1 MCQKNRM
8 INLVLFAMLFVS
20 AVLLGAEYS
29 WTGATGDN
37 LYTTTGNWS
46 ENIVPA
52 DTDIIKPAKNT
63 DVVIDLGGE
72 ERTVA
77 ALDFSSAYNTTTL
90 KYPLFELRNGTLVL
104 TEGFADSSGGR
115 NDVDSGVM
123 AENHTH
129 PFNLVNAT
137 LKVQK
142 KFTSGCPRSK
152 GYLFTVGEGS
162 KLIFD
167 KVNLFDK
174 FEMIKVM
181 PGGLAEFTFDKTIQ
195 KDANSTSRSTW
206 SNEGGIF
213 SFPNGFT
220 LKRTATAGW
229 SKRAS
234 FRIQQKSGTMNLG
247 GDVSLGN
254 ASGTE
259 SNAMGLYFQWF
270 GGKVHALNNVNFN
283 VDKMYQ
289 YHQTEAQFSFIEENA
304 SIIAEVDSG
313 KRMDVSVLELRE
325 GVCLTK
331 EGDGV
336 LKIADVPYSL
346 ELNGGAVEFVG
357 NTRTSMG
364 TLKIGADCAFTLA
377 HPNMTIETLEDNLGT
392 ITITKP
398 GLSIAALREGAT
410 LSGAFEFEAGAF
422 LKGDTLVTTPN
433 AQLRAKI
440 KADAEES
447 FRSSGVAVVEDGD
460 SLIVG
465 DSTFVF
471 NSTTITDLNNV
482 EGWPNGIPV
491 EGCDVTIAGEG
502 VNVVISENLTTRWN
516 SITVQDG
523 AALRI
528 ASSGLSLPEIVLK
541 GNVVLTIA
549 SDFNLTEIKTMAVGE
564 EVPTVVVAEGV
575 TLTVPAGYKFKD
587 VRLVLCEGSTLTEAG
602 DGPLVFGYANSNET
616 TYFAMHA
623 TNATITALNS
633 AKVEKASRIDF
644 VSPAKGGVV
653 KVVEDIVLKDSTITY
668 SDRDGFAFGLN
679 NPESENFKMIV
690 DNTPL
695 DIGQDTYVAGG
706 ANLVLTNNTVLFRR
720 RSTINVHPEDIENT
734 YSIYVQDRGRITLVD
749 GGEIRTTVTI
759 ANATEDNGYFGKG
772 VVSLCPSEEGFVG
785 IEVLEGGVGCWWRT
799 YGDNTGVIRF
809 AGGIQK
815 VFRGRWW
822 GNTLGGNRSRIFN
835 KLKGVE
841 VAENTTMQ
849 IVGFKDDYGDND
861 NGLHPFYIDSPFTGS
876 GNVIITNTWP
886 DAKTCAPRF
895 ASPNSTCTGKIM
907 AVACDGKAKTALYF
921 AHGANW
927 AGTVVANG
935 LLKITN
941 YEGTTENDNPASVTF
956 GALDLQADFPV
967 RVWRGEDGALTNDTL
982 NVGTYLNNGGKFVP
996 TMMTEGVEFVSND
1009 KIVVGRIAKDAVL
1022 PDVPKNWVAITKNID
1037 DDNENDLL
1045 ILKRRKGFMIRVR

>member
-1 MCQKNRM
+1 MWQKNRM
-8 INLVLFAMLFVS
+8 INLILFAVLTLSSVLF
-20 AVLLGAEYS
+20 GAEYS
-29 WTGATGDN
+29 WTGAAGDN
-37 LYTTTGNWS
+37 IYTTAENWS
-46 ENIVPA
+46 ENIVPTSE
-52 DTDIIKPAKNT
+52 DVIKPVKNT

-72 ERTVA
+72 ERTVVS
-77 ALDFSSAYNTTTL
+77 LDFSSAYNTTTL

-123 AENHTH
+123 TENHTH

-181 PGGLAEFTFDKTIQ
+181 PGGVAEFTFDNTIQ
-195 KDANSTSRSTW
+195 KNGDSTSRSTW
-206 SNEGGIF
+206 SNEGGTF

-220 LKRTATAGW
+220 LNRTAATAGW

-259 SNAMGLYFQWF
+259 SYAMGLYFQWF

-289 YHQTEAQFSFIEENA
+289 YYQTEAQFSFIEENA

-325 GVCLTK
+325 GVALTK
-331 EGDGV
+331 EGEGV
-336 LKIADVPYSL
+336 LEIAEVPYSL
-346 ELNGGAVEFVG
+346 DLKGGSVEFAE

-364 TLKIGADCAFTLA
+364 MLKIGPGLSFTLA
-377 HPNMTIETLEDNLGT
+377 HENMTLETLEDNAGV
-392 ITITKP
+392 ITVKKP
-398 GLSIAALREGAT
+398 GLSIVALGENAS
-410 LSGAFEFEAGAF
+410 LSGTFAFETAAF
-422 LKGDTLVTTPN
+422 SKGDTLVTTPN

-447 FRSSGVAVVEDGD
+447 FRSSGVAVVENGD

-471 NSTTITDLNNV
+471 NSTTITDLENAG
-482 EGWPNGIPV
+482 GWQNGIPA
-491 EGCDVTIAGEG
+491 EGLDVCVAGDG
-502 VNVVISENLTTRWN
+502 VNAVISERLTTSWG

-523 AALRI
+523 ATLRV
-528 ASSGLSLPEIVLK
+528 ASSDVSLPEIVLK
-541 GNVVLTIA
+541 GNAVLTIA
-549 SDFNLTEIKTMAVGE
+549 SDFKLTKIMTMAVGE
-564 EVPTVVVAEGV
+564 EFPTVVVSEGV

-587 VRLVLCEGSTLTEAG
+587 VHLVLCKDSTLTEAG

-623 TNATITALNS
+623 TNATITALHSDDTLN
-633 AKVEKASRIDF
+633 ASQISF
-644 VSPAKGGVV
+644 VSPAAGGAVNV
-653 KVVEDIVLKDSTITY
+653 IGDIVLKDCEITY
-668 SDRDGFAFGLN
+668 NQHDGFLFGVN
-679 NPESENFKMIV
+679 NPVFNPFRIVADGTDLEFGADTVLAGAVNLCLTNNACLNRKRRRTARHDGESENV
-690 DNTPL
+690 
-695 DIGQDTYVAGG
+695 Y
-706 ANLVLTNNTVLFRR
+706 NLK
-720 RSTINVHPEDIENT
+720 
-734 YSIYVQDRGRITLVD
+734 VQEKAKISLAA
-749 GGEIRTTVTI
+749 GGEIRASITDKR
-759 ANATEDNGYFGKG
+759 NEDKG
-772 VVSLCPSEEGFVG
+772 VISLEPDEDGAVG
-785 IEVLEGGVGCWWRT
+785 IEVLEGGVGCWYKVYGNGKGVIRYAGGLQRVFCSLWWSWGNRARIYNKLKSVDVAQDSQMT
-799 YGDNTGVIRF
+799 LCGNDDIFGDNSHGLMPLAIESPFSGSGDVVVTNACAGKDFGPVIARGDNT
-809 AGGIQK
+809 
-815 VFRGRWW
+815 
-822 GNTLGGNRSRIFN
+822 
-835 KLKGVE
+835 
-841 VAENTTMQ
+841 
-849 IVGFKDDYGDND
+849 
-861 NGLHPFYIDSPFTGS
+861 
-876 GNVIITNTWP
+876 
-886 DAKTCAPRF
+886 
-895 ASPNSTCTGKIM
+895 CTGTLS
-907 AVACDGKAKTALYF
+907 AVDGIGKSMIYF
-921 AHGANW
+921 VDGANW
-927 AGTVVANG
+927 AGAVVANG
-935 LLKITN
+935 KVRLVNQNSKDLLETL
-941 YEGTTENDNPASVTF
+941 PVAVTF

-982 NVGTYLNNGGKFVP
+982 NVGTYLKSGGKLVP
-996 TMMTEGVEFVSND
+996 TMMTEGGEFVSND
-1009 KIVVGRIAKDAVL
+1009 KIVVGMIAKDAVL

-1045 ILKRRKGFMIRVR
+1045 ILKQRKGFMIRVR

>member
-1 MCQKNRM
+1 MWQKNRM
-8 INLVLFAMLFVS
+8 INLILFAVLTLSSVLF
-20 AVLLGAEYS
+20 GAEYS
-29 WTGATGDN
+29 WTGAAGDN
-37 LYTTTGNWS
+37 IYMTAENWS
-46 ENIVPA
+46 ENIVPTSE
-52 DTDIIKPAKNT
+52 DVIKPVKNT

-181 PGGLAEFTFDKTIQ
+181 PGGVAEFTFDNTIQ
-195 KDANSTSRSTW
+195 KNGNSTSRSTW

-220 LKRTATAGW
+220 LNRTATAGW

-289 YHQTEAQFSFIEENA
+289 YYQTEAQFSFIEKNA
-304 SIIAEVDSG
+304 SIIAEVDSD
-313 KRMDVSVLELRE
+313 KRMDVSALELRE
-325 GVCLTK
+325 GVALTK

-336 LKIADVPYSL
+336 LKIADVPCSL
-346 ELNGGAVEFVG
+346 DIKGGSVEFAE

-364 TLKIGADCAFTLA
+364 MLKIGAGCLFSLDHA
-377 HPNMTIETLEDNLGT
+377 NMTLETLEDNAGV
-392 ITITKP
+392 ITVKKP
-398 GLSIAALREGAT
+398 GLSIAALGENAS
-410 LSGAFEFEAGAF
+410 LSGTFAFETAAF
-422 LKGDTLVTTPN
+422 SKGDTLVTTPN
-433 AQLRAKI
+433 AELRAKI

-447 FRSSGVAVVEDGD
+447 FRSSGVAVVENGD

-471 NSTTITDLNNV
+471 NSTTITDLNNAD
-482 EGWPNGIPV
+482 GWSNGIPA
-491 EGCDVTIAGEG
+491 EGCDVMIAGVG
-502 VNVVISENLTTRWN
+502 VKAVISENLTTRWN
-516 SITVQDG
+516 HIAVQDG

-541 GNVVLTIA
+541 GNAVLAIA
-549 SDFNLTEIKTMAVGE
+549 SDFNLTEIMTMAVGE
-564 EVPTVVVAEGV
+564 EFPTVVVSEGV

-587 VRLVLCEGSTLTEAG
+587 VHLVLCEGSTLTEAG
-602 DGPLVFGYANSNET
+602 DGPIVFGYAVSNET

-633 AKVEKASRIDF
+633 AEVEKAAGIAF
-644 VSPAKGGVV
+644 VSPANGGVV
-653 KVVEDIVLKDSTITY
+653 KVVGDIVLKDSAITY

-720 RSTINVHPEDIENT
+720 RSTINGHNNDIENT

-759 ANATEDNGYFGKG
+759 ANAEENNGWFGKG
-772 VVSLCPSEEGFVG
+772 VVSLRPSEEGYVG
-785 IEVLEGGVGCWWRT
+785 IEVLEGGIGCWWRT
-799 YGDNTGVIRF
+799 YGDNTGVIRY

-815 VFRGRWW
+815 VFRGHWW
-822 GNTLGGNRSRIFN
+822 GNVLSGNRSRIFN
-835 KLKGVE
+835 KLKGVD
-841 VAENTTMQ
+841 VAGNTTMQ

-861 NGLHPFYIDSPFTGS
+861 DTLHPFYIDSPFTGS
-876 GNVIITNTWP
+876 GDVIITNTWP
-886 DAKTCAPRF
+886 GAKTCAPRF

-907 AVACDGKAKTALYF
+907 AVACDGKAKASLCF
-921 AHGANW
+921 ANGANW

-941 YEGTTENDNPASVTF
+941 HEGVKENDNPAGVTF

-967 RVWRGEDGALTNDTL
+967 RVWRGDDGKLTGDTL
-982 NVGTYLNNGGKFVP
+982 NVGTYLKSGGKLVP
-996 TMMTEGVEFVSND
+996 TMMTEGGEFVSND
-1009 KIVVGRIAKDAVL
+1009 KIVVGKVSKNAVL
-1022 PDVPKNWVAITKNID
+1022 PEVSSGWRV
-1037 DDNENDLL
+1037 
-1045 ILKRRKGFMIRVR
+1045 ILKAIEGDGENCLLTIKRGAGLMVIVR

>member
-1 MCQKNRM
+1 
-8 INLVLFAMLFVS
+8 
-20 AVLLGAEYS
+20 
-29 WTGATGDN
+29 
-37 LYTTTGNWS
+37 
-46 ENIVPA
+46 
-52 DTDIIKPAKNT
+52 
-63 DVVIDLGGE
+63 
-72 ERTVA
+72 
-77 ALDFSSAYNTTTL
+77 
-90 KYPLFELRNGTLVL
+90 LFELRNGTLVL
-104 TEGFADSSGGR
+104 TEGFVDDSGGR

-129 PFNLVNAT
+129 PFNLSNAT

-181 PGGLAEFTFDKTIQ
+181 PGGVAEFTFDNTIQ
-195 KDANSTSRSTW
+195 KNANSTSRSTW

-213 SFPNGFT
+213 SFPDGFT
-220 LKRTATAGW
+220 LNRTATAGW

-270 GGKVHALNNVNFN
+270 GGKVHALNDVNFN
-283 VDKMYQ
+283 VDKTFQ
-289 YHQTEAQFSFIEENA
+289 WTNSEIQKSFIEENA
-304 SIIAEVDSG
+304 IITAEVDSD

-325 GVCLTK
+325 GVCLMK

-346 ELNGGAVEFVG
+346 DLKGGSVEFVE

-364 TLKIGADCAFTLA
+364 TLKIGADCSYSLDHA
-377 HPNMTIETLEDNLGT
+377 NMAIETLVDNLGT

-398 GLSIAALREGAT
+398 GLSIAALGEGAT
-410 LSGAFEFEAGAF
+410 LSGAFAFEADAF

-440 KADAEES
+440 KADAEEA
-447 FRSSGVAVVEDGD
+447 FKLLGTVIEEVGERI
-460 SLIVG
+460 IVG
-465 DSTFVF
+465 DTTFVF
-471 NSTTITDLNNV
+471 NSTTITDLNNA
-482 EGWPNGIPV
+482 EGWPNGIPA
-491 EGCDVTIAGEG
+491 EGCEVTIAGEG
-502 VNVVISENLTTRWN
+502 VNAVVSENLETRWN

-541 GNVVLTIA
+541 GNAVLTIA
-549 SDFNLTEIKTMAVGE
+549 SDFNLTEIMTMAVGE
-564 EVPTVVVAEGV
+564 EFPTVVVSEGV

-587 VRLVLCEGSTLTEAG
+587 VHLVLCEGSTLTEAG
-602 DGPLVFGYANSNET
+602 DGPIVFGYADSNET

-633 AKVEKASRIDF
+633 AKVEKAAGIAF
-644 VSPAKGGVV
+644 VSPADGGVV

-668 SDRDGFAFGLN
+668 SDWDGFAFGLN

-720 RSTINVHPEDIENT
+720 RSTINAHSENIENT
-734 YSIYVQDRGRITLVD
+734 YSIYVQDRGRITLFN

-759 ANATEDNGYFGKG
+759 ANATDDNGWFGKG
-772 VVSLCPSEEGFVG
+772 VVSLRPSEEGYVG

-799 YGDNTGVIRF
+799 YGDNTGVIRY

-815 VFRGRWW
+815 VFRGHWW
-822 GNTLGGNRSRIFN
+822 GSVLGGNRSRIFN

-841 VAENTTMQ
+841 IAKDTTMQ

-861 NGLHPFYIDSPFTGS
+861 DDALRPFYIDSPFTGS

-886 DAKTCAPRF
+886 DTKTCAPRF

-907 AVACDGKAKTALYF
+907 AVACDGKAKAELYF
-921 AHGANW
+921 ANGANW

-941 YEGTTENDNPASVTF
+941 YEGIKENDNPASVTF

-982 NVGTYLNNGGKFVP
+982 NVGTYLKSGGKLVP
-996 TMMTEGVEFVSND
+996 TMMTEGGEFVSND

-1022 PDVPKNWVAITKNID
+1022 PDVPKKWVAITKNID

>member
-1 MCQKNRM
+1 MCQKKRM
-8 INLVLFAMLFVS
+8 INLVLV
-20 AVLLGAEYS
+20 AVLTLSSVLFGAEYS
-29 WTGATGDN
+29 WTGAAGDN
-37 LYTTTGNWS
+37 PYTTTGNWS
-46 ENIVPA
+46 ENIVPTSE
-52 DTDIIKPAKNT
+52 DVIKPVKNT

-72 ERTVA
+72 ERTVT
-77 ALDFSSAYNTTTL
+77 ALDFSSAFNTTYL

-220 LKRTATAGW
+220 LNRTATSGW

-247 GDVSLGN
+247 GDVSFGN
-254 ASGTE
+254 ARGTE
-259 SNAMGLYFQWF
+259 SEAMGLFFQWF

-289 YHQTEAQFSFIEENA
+289 YYQTEAQHSFIEENA

-331 EGDGV
+331 EGEGV
-336 LKIADVPYSL
+336 LRIADVPYSL
-346 ELNGGAVEFVG
+346 DLKGGSVEFIK

-364 TLKIGADCAFTLA
+364 TLKIGSDCLFTLA
-377 HPNMTIETLEDNLGT
+377 HENMTIETLEDNLGT

-398 GLSIAALREGAT
+398 GLSIAALGEGAT
-410 LSGAFEFEAGAF
+410 LSGAFAFEATTF

-440 KADAEES
+440 KADAEEP
-447 FRSSGVAVVEDGD
+447 FKLLGTVIEEVGERI
-460 SLIVG
+460 IVG
-465 DSTFVF
+465 DTTFVF
-471 NSTTITDLNNV
+471 NSTTITDLNNA
-482 EGWPNGIPV
+482 EGWPNGIPA
-491 EGCDVTIAGEG
+491 EGCEVTIAGVG
-502 VNVVISENLTTRWN
+502 VNAVISENLETRWN

-528 ASSGLSLPEIVLK
+528 ASSGLSLPKIMLK
-541 GNVVLTIA
+541 GNAVLTIA
-549 SDFNLTEIKTMAVGE
+549 SDFNLTEIMTMAVGE
-564 EVPTVVVAEGV
+564 EFPTVVVSEGV

-587 VRLVLCEGSTLTEAG
+587 VHLVLCEGSTLTESG
-602 DGPLVFGYANSNET
+602 DGPIVFGYADSNET

-633 AKVEKASRIDF
+633 ANTLNASQISF
-644 VSPAKGGVV
+644 VSPAVGGVINV
-653 KVVEDIVLKDSTITY
+653 IGDIVLKDCKITY
-668 SDRDGFAFGLN
+668 NQYDGFQFGVN
-679 NPESENFKMIV
+679 NPVSKTFRVVADRTNLEFGADTVLSGAANLCLTNDACLYRKRRRTASHDSQSENI
-690 DNTPL
+690 
-695 DIGQDTYVAGG
+695 Y
-706 ANLVLTNNTVLFRR
+706 NL
-720 RSTINVHPEDIENT
+720 TIREKAK
-734 YSIYVQDRGRITLVD
+734 ITLVA
-749 GGEIRTTVTI
+749 GGEIRASITDKSNET
-759 ANATEDNGYFGKG
+759 KG
-772 VVSLCPSEEGFVG
+772 VIQLEPDEDGTVG
-785 IEVLEGGVGCWWRT
+785 IEILEGGVGCWYKIYGNGKGVIRYAGGLQRVFCSLWWSWGNRARIYNKLKSVDVAQGSQMVLCGNDDIFEDNWHRLT
-799 YGDNTGVIRF
+799 PLAIESPFSGFGNVVVTNACSGKEFGPVLARGDNT
-809 AGGIQK
+809 
-815 VFRGRWW
+815 
-822 GNTLGGNRSRIFN
+822 
-835 KLKGVE
+835 
-841 VAENTTMQ
+841 
-849 IVGFKDDYGDND
+849 
-861 NGLHPFYIDSPFTGS
+861 
-876 GNVIITNTWP
+876 
-886 DAKTCAPRF
+886 
-895 ASPNSTCTGKIM
+895 CTGTLL
-907 AVACDGKAKTALYF
+907 AVDGVGKAIVNVLD
-921 AHGANW
+921 GANW

-935 LLKITN
+935 KVRLVNQDSGNLLETL
-941 YEGTTENDNPASVTF
+941 PVAVTF

-967 RVWRGEDGALTNDTL
+967 RVWRGEDGELTNDTL
-982 NVGTYLNNGGKFVP
+982 NVGTYLKSGGKLVP
-996 TMMTEGVEFVSND
+996 TMMTEGGEFVSND
-1009 KIVVGRIAKDAVL
+1009 KIVVGKVSKDAVL
-1022 PDVPKNWVAITKNID
+1022 PEVSSGWRV
-1037 DDNENDLL
+1037 
-1045 ILKRRKGFMIRVR
+1045 ILKAIEGDSENCLLTIKRGSGLMVIVR

>member
-8 INLVLFAMLFVS
+8 INLILVAVLTLSSVLF
-20 AVLLGAEYS
+20 GAEYS
-29 WTGATGDN
+29 WTGAAGDN
-37 LYTTTGNWS
+37 IYTTAENWS
-46 ENIVPA
+46 ENIVPTSE
-52 DTDIIKPAKNT
+52 DVIKPVKNT

-77 ALDFSSAYNTTTL
+77 SLDFSSAYNTITL
-90 KYPLFELRNGTLVL
+90 KYPSFELRNGTLVL

-115 NDVDSGVM
+115 NDVDSGIM

-181 PGGLAEFTFDKTIQ
+181 PGGLAEFTFDSTIQ
-195 KDANSTSRSTW
+195 KGGNSTSRSTW
-206 SNEGGIF
+206 SNEGGEF

-220 LKRTATAGW
+220 LNRTDTAGW

-289 YHQTEAQFSFIEENA
+289 YYQTEAQFSFIEENA
-304 SIIAEVDSG
+304 SIIAEIDSG

-325 GVCLTK
+325 GVALTK
-331 EGDGV
+331 EGEGV

-346 ELNGGAVEFVG
+346 DLKGGSVEFAE

-364 TLKIGADCAFTLA
+364 MLKIGPGLSFTLA
-377 HPNMTIETLEDNLGT
+377 HANMTLETLEDNAGV
-392 ITITKP
+392 ITVKKP
-398 GLSIAALREGAT
+398 GLSIAALGEGAT
-410 LSGAFEFEAGAF
+410 LLGTFVFEAGAF

-433 AQLRAKI
+433 AELRAKI

-447 FRSSGVAVVEDGD
+447 FRLSGVAIVENGD
-460 SLIVG
+460 SLVVG

-471 NSTTITDLNNV
+471 NSTTITDLENAD
-482 EGWPNGIPV
+482 GWQNGIPA
-491 EGCDVTIAGEG
+491 EGCDVMIAGVG
-502 VNVVISENLTTRWN
+502 VNAVISENLTTRWN
-516 SITVQDG
+516 NITVQDG

-528 ASSGLSLPEIVLK
+528 ASSSLSLPEIVLK
-541 GNVVLTIA
+541 GNAILTIA
-549 SDFNLTEIKTMAVGE
+549 SDINLTEIMTMAVGE
-564 EVPTVVVAEGV
+564 EFPTVVVSEGV

-587 VRLVLCEGSTLTEAG
+587 VHLVLCEGSTLTEAG
-602 DGPLVFGYANSNET
+602 DGQLVFGYADSNET

-633 AKVEKASRIDF
+633 AKVEKAAGIAF
-644 VSPAKGGVV
+644 VSPANGGVV

-706 ANLVLTNNTVLFRR
+706 ANLILTNNTVLFRR
-720 RSTINVHPEDIENT
+720 RSTTIQHNNDTENT
-734 YSIYVQDRGRITLVD
+734 YSIYVQDRGKVTLVD

-759 ANATEDNGYFGKG
+759 ANAEKNGWFWKG

-785 IEVLEGGVGCWWRT
+785 IEVLEGGIGCWWRT
-799 YGDNTGVIRF
+799 YGDNTGVIRY

-815 VFRGRWW
+815 VFRGHWF
-822 GNTLGGNRSRIFN
+822 GNVLGGNRSRIFN

-849 IVGFKDDYGDND
+849 IVGFEDDYNDND
-861 NGLHPFYIDSPFTGS
+861 NDLHPFYMDSPFTGS
-876 GNVIITNTWP
+876 GNVIITNTWL
-886 DAKTCAPRF
+886 DSKTCAPRF
-895 ASPNSTCTGKIM
+895 ASPNSTSTGKIM
-907 AVACDGKAKTALYF
+907 AVPCDGKAKTALYF

-941 YEGTTENDNPASVTF
+941 YQGETENDNPASVTF

-967 RVWRGEDGALTNDTL
+967 RVWRGEDGTLTNDTL
-982 NVGTYLNNGGKFVP
+982 NVGTYLKSGGKLVP
-996 TMMTEGVEFVSND
+996 TMMTEGGEFVLND
-1009 KIVVGRIAKDAVL
+1009 KIVVGKVSKNAVL
-1022 PDVPKNWVAITKNID
+1022 PEVSSGWRV
-1037 DDNENDLL
+1037 
-1045 ILKRRKGFMIRVR
+1045 ILKAIEGDGENCLLTIKRGPGLVVIVR